1 MEFEWDQ
8 AKSDTNLASRGLG
21 FDFAALIFEGR
32 TIEKVDDRR
41 DYGEIRIEAIGE
53 IDDEILVVI
62 YTDRETARRIV
73 SARLANK
80 KERALWVS
88 FANH

>member
-8 AKSDTNLASRGLG
+8 AKSDANLVKRGLG
-21 FDFAALIFEGR
+21 FDFAALVFEGR
-32 TIEKVDDRR
+32 TIEKIDDRR
-41 DYGEIRIEAIGE
+41 DYGEMRIKAIGE

-80 KERALWVS
+80 KERALWLS
-88 FANH
+88 FVNP